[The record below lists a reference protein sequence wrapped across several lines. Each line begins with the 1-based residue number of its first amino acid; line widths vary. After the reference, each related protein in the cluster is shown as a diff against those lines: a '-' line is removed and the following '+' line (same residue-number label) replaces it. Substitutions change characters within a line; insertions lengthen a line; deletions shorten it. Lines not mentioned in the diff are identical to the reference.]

1 MGREQMTHLARED
14 MTPLERMTAFR
25 RGQAVDR
32 FPIILDMGA
41 SLAPAA
47 GISLPD
53 YYGSV
58 KGMVEAELWLFKRF
72 RQDSVSI
79 STGLRG
85 MAEAMGSHIAY
96 PAKGISYV
104 VQPALS
110 CADDLQELK
119 EIDPWRSGKL
129 PRYLEA
135 LQILR
140 EKIGDQVE
148 VSGHLAGPFS
158 VALALVGNQ
167 KFLAWMHDQPEAAHQ
182 VLQIIT
188 QNNENYIK
196 ALGKLGFRAGLCD
209 PAASLSFISYTQFQE
224 FAYPYLQAN
233 IASCQKYLGCQPGLH
248 VCGKSKLLWKDL
260 ATAGCGILHIGNR
273 EDLAEAKAL
282 VGDRCGLMGNVA
294 PVDILLKGTPAEIT
308 TAVKTCLQK
317 AYDNPQ
323 GYILSAGCEIPLGTP
338 LANIEAFFQAGRRW
352 GTFPMQAED
361 WD

>member
-1 MGREQMTHLARED
+1 MLAEIAREN

-25 RGQAVDR
+25 QGQPIDR
-32 FPIILDMGA
+32 LPIILDMGT
-41 SLAPAA
+41 SLAPVA
-47 GISLPD
+47 GVSLPD

-58 KGMVEAELWLFKRF
+58 KGMVEAELWLFKHF

-104 VQPALS
+104 AQPALS
-110 CADDLQELK
+110 CVDDLQELE
-119 EIDPWRSGKL
+119 EIDPWQAGKL
-129 PRYLEA
+129 PLYLEA

-158 VALALVGNQ
+158 VALALVGS
-167 KFLAWMHDQPEAAHQ
+167 KRFLAWMHDQPEAAHQ

-196 ALGKLGFRAGLCD
+196 ALGQLGFRAGLCD
-209 PAASLSFISYTQFQE
+209 PAVSLSFISYPQFQE
-224 FAYPYLQAN
+224 FVYPYLQAN
-233 IASCQKYLGCQPGLH
+233 IASCQKYLGCQPSLH
-248 VCGKSKLLWKDL
+248 VCGESKLLWEDL
-260 ATAGCGILHIGNR
+260 VAAGCGILHIGNR

-282 VGDRCGLMGNVA
+282 VGDRYGLMGNVA
-294 PVDILLKGTPAEIT
+294 PVDILLKGTPADIT
-308 TAVKTCLQK
+308 RAVKACLEK

-323 GYILSAGCEIPLGTP
+323 GYILSAGCEIPQGAP
-338 LANIEAFFQAGRRW
+338 LANIEAFFQAGRVFGAYPIQPENW
-352 GTFPMQAED
+352 N
-361 WD
+361 